1 MSSACSARAAR
12 MNNDVGELS
21 SQRLRGVLFVVAASA
36 CFAALDAIAKLLAE
50 RYSPLMVAWARYFF
64 HIAVMA
70 VFLGPTYGRAL
81 MRTRRPAAQ
90 VARGTMLALS
100 SIVFFSSLA
109 ILPQAE
115 ATAIISIAP
124 VLVTLGAVY
133 WLKERAPPGSG
144 WALALSF
151 AGVLL
156 IVRPGGEVFG
166 WGALLAMMASIFA
179 SGYSLLTRMLAS
191 SDDTMA
197 TLFIGG
203 IVATG
208 ILSLLLPFVFEWP
221 HSLFDLLLMITTGC
235 FGAFG
240 HLLLLRGY
248 ARVTASTVAPF
259 TYSHAVFAL
268 ATGAIVFQTFP
279 DLIALTGMALI
290 VSTGVV
296 MALRRR

>member
-1 MSSACSARAAR
+1 MSNPSPTERDASALR
-12 MNNDVGELS
+12 M
-21 SQRLRGVLFVVAASA
+21 RGIGFVIAASA
-36 CFAALDAIAKLLAE
+36 CFAALDSIAKLLAE
-50 RYSPLMVAWARYFF
+50 RYSPLMVAWSRYFF
-64 HIAVMA
+64 HITVMV
-70 VFLGPTYGRAL
+70 VFLAPSYGRAL

-90 VARGTMLALS
+90 VARGTLLALS
-100 SIVFFSSLA
+100 SIVFFTALSL
-109 ILPQAE
+109 LPQAE
-115 ATAIISIAP
+115 ATAIISISP
-124 VLVTLGAVY
+124 MLVTLGAVY

-166 WGALLAMMASIFA
+166 WGALLAVMASFFA
-179 SGYSLLTRMLAS
+179 TGYSLLTRMLAA
-191 SDDTMA
+191 SDDTIA

-221 HSLFDLLLMITTGC
+221 NSWFDLLLMITTGC

-248 ARVTASTVAPF
+248 ALATASTLAPY

-268 ATGAIVFQTFP
+268 MTGVIVFGAFP
-279 DLIALTGMALI
+279 DLIALLGMALI
-290 VSTGVV
+290 VATGVA
-296 MALRRR
+296 MAVRRR